1 MHSFTGS
8 SLRSFPFIGH
18 FLAAFIIVYGSITAT
33 YAADTVNINTASIEV
48 LAEEL
53 VGVGP
58 ELAKRIVDFRER
70 YGEFKSIEA
79 LCDVRGIARVCLP
92 RTKEKSYLSRICRQA
107 ERPKAT
113 FYHLSAS
120 IRPADLG
127 GRLHGLR
134 RIQRRC

>member
-18 FLAAFIIVYGSITAT
+18 LLAAFIIAYGSITVA

-58 ELAKRIVDFRER
+58 EFAYQER
-70 YGEFKSIEA
+70 RKN
-79 LCDVRGIARVCLP
+79 
-92 RTKEKSYLSRICRQA
+92 RT
-107 ERPKAT
+107 
-113 FYHLSAS
+113 
-120 IRPADLG
+120 
-127 GRLHGLR
+127 
-134 RIQRRC
+134 

>member
-18 FLAAFIIVYGSITAT
+18 LLAAFIIAYGSITVA

-79 LCDVRGIARVCLP
+79 LDDVPGIGPSLL
-92 RTKEKSYLSRICRQA
+92 TKNEGKIV
-107 ERPKAT
+107 
-113 FYHLSAS
+113 
-120 IRPADLG
+120 
-127 GRLHGLR
+127 
-134 RIQRRC
+134 IQ

>member
-1 MHSFTGS
+1 MHSFTRS

-18 FLAAFIIVYGSITAT
+18 LLASFIIAFGPVTAA
-33 YAADTVNINTASIEV
+33 YASDAVNINTASIEV

-79 LCDVRGIARVCLP
+79 LGYVRGISPSLLNKNQGKIVI
-92 RTKEKSYLSRICRQA
+92 E
-107 ERPKAT
+107 
-113 FYHLSAS
+113 
-120 IRPADLG
+120 
-127 GRLHGLR
+127 
-134 RIQRRC
+134 

>member
-18 FLAAFIIVYGSITAT
+18 LLAAFIIAYGLITAA
-33 YAADTVNINTASIEV
+33 YASDTVNINTANIEV

-70 YGEFKSIEA
+70 YGEFKSVEA
-79 LCDVRGIARVCLP
+79 LGDVRGIGPSLL
-92 RTKEKSYLSRICRQA
+92 TKNEGKIIV
-107 ERPKAT
+107 E
-113 FYHLSAS
+113 
-120 IRPADLG
+120 
-127 GRLHGLR
+127 
-134 RIQRRC
+134 

>member
-1 MHSFTGS
+1 MHLFTGS

-18 FLAAFIIVYGSITAT
+18 FLAAFIIIYGSITAT

-79 LCDVRGIARVCLP
+79 LGDVRGIGPSLL
-92 RTKEKSYLSRICRQA
+92 TKNEGKIVL
-107 ERPKAT
+107 E
-113 FYHLSAS
+113 
-120 IRPADLG
+120 
-127 GRLHGLR
+127 
-134 RIQRRC
+134 

>member
-1 MHSFTGS
+1 MHSFTRS

-18 FLAAFIIVYGSITAT
+18 LLASFIIAYGSVTAA
-33 YAADTVNINTASIEV
+33 YASDTVNINTASIQV

-79 LCDVRGIARVCLP
+79 LGDVRGIGPSLL
-92 RTKEKSYLSRICRQA
+92 TKNQGKIVIE
-107 ERPKAT
+107 
-113 FYHLSAS
+113 
-120 IRPADLG
+120 
-127 GRLHGLR
+127 
-134 RIQRRC
+134 